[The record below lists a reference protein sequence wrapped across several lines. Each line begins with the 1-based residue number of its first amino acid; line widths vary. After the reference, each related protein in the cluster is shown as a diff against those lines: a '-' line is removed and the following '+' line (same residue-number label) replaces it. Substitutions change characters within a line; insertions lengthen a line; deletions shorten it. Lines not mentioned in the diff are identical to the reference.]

1 MEITHSIQ
9 DRIYE
14 IRGEKVILDFDLAVL
29 YDVETRVLNQAVK
42 RNIERFPKDFMFQLS
57 TEEFNNLMS
66 SQIVMTSIKKRPKTA
81 LPFAFTE
88 QGIAMLSGVLKS
100 EKAILMN
107 IAIMRAFVAVRKV
120 LLLQNDLKEQLKF
133 VKEKLQE
140 HDVQLS
146 QIYDA
151 LENLLDDKSLKT
163 SWENRER
170 IGFKK

>member
-1 MEITHSIQ
+1 
-9 DRIYE
+9 
-14 IRGEKVILDFDLAVL
+14 
-29 YDVETRVLNQAVK
+29 
-42 RNIERFPKDFMFQLS
+42 
-57 TEEFNNLMS
+57 MS